1 MNRAMYD
8 LEHLHNYFYARL
20 KYWKDDLEKKQT
32 KYDEAEVEYKK
43 TLWYR
48 IFKTEFKH
56 TSKGNTSWLTGSW
69 DFWRNHTHIPKFENA
84 LKVVNYH
91 MKMQDKKIPWIFDD
105 LNCQYF
111 YDWCDENKIPY

>member
-1 MNRAMYD
+1 MNQAMYD
-8 LEHLHNYFYARL
+8 LEHLHNYFYDRL
-20 KYWKDDLEKKQT
+20 KYWKDDLEKKQV

-43 TLWYR
+43 TFWYR

-56 TSKGNTSWLTGSW
+56 TSEGSTSWLTGSW

-105 LNCQYF
+105 LNCKYF
-111 YDWCDENKIPY
+111 YDWCDKNKIPY